1 MTGNAVNHGQCLTE
15 ETLTD
20 YLEGGLDP
28 AVKAVSEVHLVACD
42 NCRVRLAFFMRL
54 LKEDVG
60 PREAVMLKGIQEE
73 WTRAQNDRRLPS
85 RRATHGSRSWKIA
98 SGSVAAALVLA
109 VGTRVAMENS
119 GEPRSASEVLRLLLA
134 ENRPFEARISG
145 QPYRPFVQTRGPGE
159 IPGGYS
165 LLDSQMTRLAATS
178 YEMGQ
183 FFLLQRDFKNAID
196 YLELAERVP
205 GAKPEVHNDLGVA
218 YMESGVS
225 ANQQKAVTEFRHALA
240 ASPDFAA
247 AAFNLAILYDRMG
260 RSDQADTQWTRYL
273 QLSDGAWSDE
283 AKSKQEGI
291 KH

>member
-1 MTGNAVNHGQCLTE
+1 MNHGQCLTE

-28 AVKAVSEVHLVACD
+28 AVKAVSEVHLVGCD
-42 NCRVRLAFFMRL
+42 NCRVKLAFFMRL
-54 LKEDVG
+54 LKEEVG
-60 PREAVMLKGIQEE
+60 PQEAATLKGIQEE

-85 RRATHGSRSWKIA
+85 RRGSHGGRNWKIA
-98 SGSVAAALVLA
+98 SGSLAAALLLA
-109 VGTRVAMENS
+109 VGTRVAVEHV
-119 GEPRSASEVLRLLLA
+119 GEPRSANEVIRLLLA
-134 ENRPFEARISG
+134 KNRPFEARISG

-159 IPGGYS
+159 NSGTYS
-165 LLDSQMTRLAATS
+165 VLDSQMGRLSATP

-183 FFLLQRDFKNAID
+183 FYLLQRDFKNAID
-196 YLELAERVP
+196 YLELAERLP

-225 ANQQKAVTEFRHALA
+225 ATQQKAITEFRHALA

-260 RSDQADTQWTRYL
+260 KSDQADAQWTRYL

-283 AKSKQEGI
+283 AKLKREGL